1 MNKWTFPTQ
10 IYAGPDSLNRLTAF
24 SNESIL
30 IICDPFLKD
39 SPSLTYV
46 MGLMDSKN
54 KVTIYTDVVPDPPIT
69 HVVKGI
75 EFMEGIK
82 PSVIIAI
89 GGGSCIDMSKGIAY
103 FGRKLKHMDIK
114 SFIAVPTTSGTGS
127 EVTSFAVLT
136 DSETQ
141 IKYPLVDDAVLPD
154 EALLTPLFVKTSP
167 PSVTAFSGMDVLVH
181 ALEAYVATEANNF
194 TDALA
199 QQAIELVFEYLPR
212 CYKPTATEQDRMS
225 MHEAS
230 CLAGLSFN
238 KAGLGIVHAMA
249 HQLGGQFHVPHGLAN
264 SMLLPYVI
272 GFNCSHNPAVAK
284 KYAHLSAKLGFA
296 DHNAS
301 EVDKLA
307 ALIEAIVT
315 LQHTLDCPMNLTAF
329 GVDKA
334 VSETKLD
341 LMADRALEDMCYRF
355 NPYPANHDDLIG
367 LYKKVL

>member
-1 MNKWTFPTQ
+1 MNQWTFPTK
-10 IYAGPDSLNRLTAF
+10 IYAGEDSLQRLTEF
-24 SNESIL
+24 NNESIL

-39 SPSLTYV
+39 SPNLTYV
-46 MGLMDSKN
+46 MSLMDSRN

-82 PSVIIAI
+82 PTVIIAI

-127 EVTSFAVLT
+127 EVTAFAVLT

-167 PSVTAFSGMDVLVH
+167 PNVTAFSL
-181 ALEAYVATEANNF
+181 
-194 TDALA
+194 
-199 QQAIELVFEYLPR
+199 
-212 CYKPTATEQDRMS
+212 
-225 MHEAS
+225 
-230 CLAGLSFN
+230 
-238 KAGLGIVHAMA
+238 VHAMA

-272 GFNCSHNPAVAK
+272 GFNCSHNPAVAE
-284 KYAHLSAKLGFA
+284 KYARLSAKLGFA
-296 DHNAS
+296 AHNSS
-301 EVDKLA
+301 EADKLA

-315 LQHTLDCPMNLTAF
+315 LEHTLDCPMNLTAF
-329 GVDKA
+329 GVDRST
-334 VSETKLD
+334 SESKLD

-355 NPYPANHDDLIG
+355 NPYPANHDDIVS

>member
-10 IYAGPDSLNRLTAF
+10 IYAGSDSLNRLTEF
-24 SNESIL
+24 NNESIL

-82 PSVIIAI
+82 PTVIIAI

-127 EVTSFAVLT
+127 EVTAFAVLT

-167 PSVTAFSGMDVLVH
+167 PNVTAFSGMDVLVH
-181 ALEAYVATEANNF
+181 ALEAYVATAANNF

-199 QQAIELVFEYLPR
+199 QQAIELVFEYLPK
-212 CYKPTATEQDRMS
+212 CHKPTATAQDRMS
-225 MHEAS
+225 MREAS
-230 CLAGLSFN
+230 
-238 KAGLGIVHAMA
+238 
-249 HQLGGQFHVPHGLAN
+249 
-264 SMLLPYVI
+264 
-272 GFNCSHNPAVAK
+272 
-284 KYAHLSAKLGFA
+284 
-296 DHNAS
+296 
-301 EVDKLA
+301 
-307 ALIEAIVT
+307 
-315 LQHTLDCPMNLTAF
+315 
-329 GVDKA
+329 
-334 VSETKLD
+334 
-341 LMADRALEDMCYRF
+341 
-355 NPYPANHDDLIG
+355 
-367 LYKKVL
+367 

>member
-1 MNKWTFPTQ
+1 MNQWTFPTK
-10 IYAGPDSLNRLTAF
+10 IYAGEDSLQRLTEF
-24 SNESIL
+24 NNESIL

-39 SPSLTYV
+39 SPNLTYV
-46 MGLMDSKN
+46 MSLMDSRN

-82 PSVIIAI
+82 PTVIIAI

-114 SFIAVPTTSGTGS
+114 FFIAVPTTSGTGS
-127 EVTSFAVLT
+127 EVTAFAVLT

-167 PSVTAFSGMDVLVH
+167 PNVTAFSGMDVLVH
-181 ALEAYVATEANNF
+181 ALEAY
-194 TDALA
+194 L
-199 QQAIELVFEYLPR
+199 
-212 CYKPTATEQDRMS
+212 
-225 MHEAS
+225 
-230 CLAGLSFN
+230 
-238 KAGLGIVHAMA
+238 VHAMA

-272 GFNCSHNPAVAK
+272 GFNCSHNPAVAE
-284 KYAHLSAKLGFA
+284 KYARLSAKLGFA
-296 DHNAS
+296 AHNAS
-301 EVDKLA
+301 EADKLA

-329 GVDKA
+329 GIDRA
-334 VSETKLD
+334 TSESKLD

-355 NPYPANHDDLIG
+355 NPYPANHDDLVS

>member
-10 IYAGPDSLNRLTAF
+10 IYAGPDSLIRLTEF
-24 SNESIL
+24 NNESIL

-39 SPSLTYV
+39 SSNLTYV
-46 MGLMDSKN
+46 ISLMEGKN
-54 KVTIYTDVVPDPPIT
+54 KISTYTEVVPDPPIT

-75 EFMEGIK
+75 QYMEGIK
-82 PSVIIAI
+82 PTIIIAI

-114 SFIAVPTTSGTGS
+114 SFIAIPTTSGTGS

-141 IKYPLVDDAVLPD
+141 VKYPLLDDAVLPD

-167 PSVTAFSGMDVLVH
+167 PNVTAYSGMDVLVH

-199 QQAIELVFEYLPR
+199 QQAIELVFEYLPK
-212 CYKPTATEQDRMS
+212 CYKSTATDQDRMS

-238 KAGLGIVHAMA
+238 KAGVGLVHAMA

-272 GFNCSHNPAVAK
+272 AFNCSHNPDVAK
-284 KYAHLSAKLGFA
+284 KYARLAAKLGFVS
-296 DHNAS
+296 HNAS
-301 EVDKLA
+301 EEDKLGS
-307 ALIEAIVT
+307 LLKAIIKLQRT
-315 LQHTLDCPMNLTAF
+315 LKCPMTLTDF

-334 VSETKLD
+334 TSEIKLN
-341 LMADRALEDMCYRF
+341 LMTDRALEDMCYRF
-355 NPYPANHDDLIG
+355 NPYPANHDDIIG
-367 LYKKVL
+367 LYKNVL